1 MVDRSG
7 DMDRNVEFESLSKF
21 TADLSSLLQYN
32 VVTVSGRLLAKG
44 LVTKDVHD
52 SMLTTE
58 GVSGQK
64 NAARLVSC
72 VLDRIKHSAKCF
84 QEFIDVLREDSYYE
98 DIVVKILAVH
108 SKILL

>member
-1 MVDRSG
+1 MEVQI
-7 DMDRNVEFESLSKF
+7 DMDRNIEFESLSKF

-52 SMLTTE
+52 LMLTAE

-64 NAARLVSC
+64 STARLVSC

-84 QEFIDVLREDSYYE
+84 RSLLMCYA
-98 DIVVKILAVH
+98 KILIMKT
-108 SKILL
+108 SW